1 MYLKEL
7 HLTGFKNYQELKLQF
22 SDKINCFT
30 GQNAAGK
37 TNILDAIYLLSLTKS
52 FFNTPDKLIV
62 NTASQDNF
70 YSVIAI
76 YEVKNS
82 IETIQV
88 KYVKNNRKIFKK
100 NDKEYPRLSDHIGL
114 LPLVMI
120 SPNDVFLISEGSEL
134 RRRFLDI
141 IISQFDKEYLH
152 NLIQYNTALKQ
163 RNAILKKMD
172 FSHTGSMGLF
182 EVWDQKLI
190 EYGTPIFEERKAM
203 TETLTTYFNQ
213 FYTAISNDQNELSVK
228 YRSQLFQ
235 KPLKELLENNFEND
249 KYLKYTSVGIH
260 KDDLNFTI
268 DGLPLKKIGS
278 QGQQKSLLIAL
289 KLAEYEILKQ
299 GSGKKPLLLLDDV
312 FDKLDSFRV
321 GKVME
326 LVAEK
331 DYGQIFITDTHPD
344 RMKQMVEQLNIP
356 AALFKVNNG
365 TVEPIENDGEK

>member
-7 HLTGFKNYQELKLQF
+7 HLTNFKNYPELRIEF

-62 NTASQDNF
+62 NSSSSDNF
-70 YSVIAI
+70 YSATAI
-76 YEVKNS
+76 YEINNS

-88 KYVKNNRKIFKK
+88 KYKKGNRKIFKK
-100 NDKEYPRLSDHIGL
+100 NDKEYSRLSDHIGL

-152 NLIQYNTALKQ
+152 NLIQYNSALKQ

-172 FSHTGSMGLF
+172 FSHTNSMGLF

-190 EYGTPIFEERKAM
+190 EFGTPIFEKRKVM
-203 TETLTTYFNQ
+203 TKTLTDYFNQ
-213 FYTAISNDQNELSVK
+213 FYKTISNDQNDLSVT
-228 YRSQLFQ
+228 YRSQLF
-235 KPLKELLENNFEND
+235 KKSFKELLQSNFEND
-249 KYLKYTSVGIH
+249 KYLKYTSAGIH
-260 KDDLNFTI
+260 KDDLEFKI
-268 DGLPLKKIGS
+268 DGFPLKKIGS

-321 GKVME
+321 SRVME
-326 LVAEK
+326 LVSEK

-344 RMKQMVEQLNIP
+344 RMKDMVSQLNIP
-356 AALFKVNNG
+356 ASIFEINNG
-365 TVEPIENDGEK
+365 IVKTDQNEK